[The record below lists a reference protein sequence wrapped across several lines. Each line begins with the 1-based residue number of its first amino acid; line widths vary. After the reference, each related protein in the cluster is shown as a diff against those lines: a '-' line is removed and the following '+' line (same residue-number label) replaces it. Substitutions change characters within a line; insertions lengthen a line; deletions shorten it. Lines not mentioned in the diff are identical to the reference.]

1 MRGKRKPSVNAGESE
16 MAGEG
21 RRDWQLGEI
30 KTDKQEGKGREGGG
44 EGRRKGGGEK
54 KAEGERGRR
63 RTRGGGWGNSK
74 TEIGSGEEGEAAG

>member
-30 KTDKQEGKGREGGG
+30 KTDKQEGG
-44 EGRRKGGGEK
+44 
-54 KAEGERGRR
+54 KAK
-63 RTRGGGWGNSK
+63 RGGGWGNSK